1 MAVKVKIEP
10 DKRYFQER
18 DGTFRAVENLSMTA
32 TTPVYPAVLH
42 QMRRSIIFADDRAHA
57 VVALDKTIR
66 VTRNAELGAVLIG
79 YTEPTE
85 AVWRALKTHMEAEN
99 SSAEIAREAKSR
111 ALLERRKKSAE
122 AR

>member
-10 DKRYFQER
+10 DKRYFQDR

-42 QMRRSIIFADDRAHA
+42 QMRRTMIFADDRAHA
-57 VVALDKTIR
+57 VVALDKTMC
-66 VTRNAELGAVLIG
+66 VARNAELSAVLIG

-85 AVWRALKTHMEAEN
+85 TTWRALKIHMDAES

-111 ALLERRKKSAE
+111 ALMERRRKSAE

>member
-10 DKRYFQER
+10 DKRYFQDR

-42 QMRRSIIFADDRAHA
+42 QMRRTMIFADDRAHA
-57 VVALDKTIR
+57 VVALDKTMC
-66 VTRNAELGAVLIG
+66 VARNAELSAVLIG

-85 AVWRALKTHMEAEN
+85 ATWRALKIHMDAES

-111 ALLERRKKSAE
+111 ALMERRRKSAE

>member
-10 DKRYFQER
+10 DKRYFQDR
-18 DGTFRAVENLSMTA
+18 DGSFRAVENLSMTA
-32 TTPVYPAVLH
+32 STPVYPATLH

-57 VVALDKTIR
+57 VVPLDKTIC
-66 VTRNAELGAVLIG
+66 VNRNAELAAVLIG

-85 AVWRALKTHMEAEN
+85 ATWRALKIHMEAEN
-99 SSAEIAREAKSR
+99 SSAEIAREAKSQ
-111 ALLERRKKSAE
+111 ALMERRRKSAE

>member
-10 DKRYFQER
+10 DKRYFQDR

-42 QMRRSIIFADDRAHA
+42 QMRRTMIFADDRAHA
-57 VVALDKTIR
+57 VVALDKTMC
-66 VTRNAELGAVLIG
+66 VARNSELSAVLIG

-85 AVWRALKTHMEAEN
+85 ATWRALKSHMEAEN

-111 ALLERRKKSAE
+111 ALMERRRKSAE